1 MTSARLGRQE
11 QIEQSKPKPLQEQFF
26 DSIENKLAGRVAS
39 YNNFIPNKKIED
51 NLTFLNDFNKDRLKI
66 NQEEHNHKPT
76 PWNF

>member
-1 MTSARLGRQE
+1 ME
-11 QIEQSKPKPLQEQFF
+11 QCKPKPLQEQFF

-51 NLTFLNDFNKDRLKI
+51 NLTFLSDFNKDRLKI
-66 NQEEHNHKPT
+66 NQEETNKPT